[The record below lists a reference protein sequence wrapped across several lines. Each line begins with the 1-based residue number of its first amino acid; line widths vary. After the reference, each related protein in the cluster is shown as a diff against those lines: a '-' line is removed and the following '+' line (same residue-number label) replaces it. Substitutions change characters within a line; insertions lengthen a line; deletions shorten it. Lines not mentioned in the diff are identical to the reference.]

1 MKNRQD
7 FIKIIYKLKILSFN
21 LLIKIAIKTH
31 LENNTNNK
39 IKLKINCNQKLWVRF
54 KKYLSSSLETHYYRV
69 NLIHLLQSPKKIIS
83 NRITNYPKIS

>member
-1 MKNRQD
+1 MNKNSKFKKMNLLEFICLKKMKNRQD

-39 IKLKINCNQKLWVRF
+39 IKLKIKCNQKL
-54 KKYLSSSLETHYYRV
+54 
-69 NLIHLLQSPKKIIS
+69 
-83 NRITNYPKIS
+83 